1 MRINNNLA
9 AAIMAGACMASVPCV
24 SALAQDMGKDTV
36 NLAELEVVGNY
47 RKPSAVSKLPVAII
61 KSPLSVS
68 VVGSEKIKDLAVT
81 SMVGLTRNMTGI
93 RPNNTYGGFQTFTV
107 RGFSDFVL
115 LNDGIRDER
124 HNLWA
129 SAPNTNLASIE
140 RVEVLKGAASVMF
153 GHSALGGVIN
163 LIHKKPT
170 KENHVNARMG
180 IGSWGK
186 YLTEAGASGTICKG
200 LTFRTDF
207 SMSGGEGWR
216 HTNERIA
223 NGYLALN
230 WEMTDYDNLFF
241 SVSAKDDRYG
251 SDTGQPHFMYDIY
264 DNSGKLAYSKGDIN
278 SVIDRRTRY
287 ADPTDHL
294 NDKDITYLLDYTHYF
309 NNRDW
314 RINDHASYYHDNL
327 SYYATEKLNYLTS
340 ATQAD
345 GYDHYYMNGGNKMY
359 IDINHINRQG
369 FAFDYKVNLF
379 QNQLELHGK
388 AKTGNVDHSLMFGY
402 NLSVM
407 FAPRYQNAKFSGPGH
422 LSVIDVVN
430 PELNQGYVK
439 YPFQKLNEVW
449 ENNHGIYVGDYM
461 QITEKLSALAS
472 VRFDNFNRTFRQS
485 DVNGTEV
492 VKANVVDKKMSDN
505 AFTYRAS
512 LLYQFNDAVNVY
524 GSASNFYKPTRT
536 YAQDGYVYIGSDGK
550 ELTPDGGNV
559 FKPISGYQFEIG
571 SHIGL
576 GRRLT
581 ANAAAFYIKKNNM
594 IESLGKTADNKNIS
608 AQVGCAESK
617 GFEFDVLAEP
627 VDGWTID
634 AGYTFTDARVTEF
647 SSTEIAKS
655 AQEGNYL
662 THAPKH
668 MYYGWTYYRF
678 HENCVLNGFRAGV
691 GFNGTSKA
699 YVNAANTMEFNPY
712 TVMNAM
718 VSYQFKN
725 WKLQCNVNNIFD
737 KTYYTTA
744 VSTTGFIPEEG
755 RNVMFTASFSM

>member
-1 MRINNNLA
+1 MRFYNYA
-9 AAIMAGACMASVPCV
+9 AALLAVASVPCV
-24 SALAQDMGKDTV
+24 DAAAQDMSKDTI
-36 NLAELEVVGNY
+36 NLAELEVVANY

-68 VVGSEKIKDLAVT
+68 VVGNEKIKDLGVT

-93 RPNNTYGGFQTFTV
+93 RPNNTYGGFQTYTV

-115 LNDGIRDER
+115 LNDGVRDER

-163 LIHKKPT
+163 LVHKKPT
-170 KENHVNARMG
+170 AENHVNARVG

-186 YLTEAGASGTICKG
+186 YLTEAGASGTICQG

-216 HTNERIA
+216 HTDERIA
-223 NGYLALN
+223 NGYFVLN
-230 WEMTDYDNLFF
+230 WSITDNDNLLL
-241 SVSAKDDRYG
+241 SVSAKDDKYG
-251 SDTGQPHFMYDIY
+251 SDTGQPHFMYDIF
-264 DNSGKLAYSKGDIN
+264 DNNGKQVYSKGDIN
-278 SVIDRRTRY
+278 EDIDRRTRF
-287 ADPTDHL
+287 ADPSDHL

-309 NNRDW
+309 KNHDW
-314 RINDHASYYHDNL
+314 RINDHASFYHDNL

-340 ATQAD
+340 ATPEE
-345 GYDHYYMNGGNKMY
+345 GFDHYYMNGSTKTY

-388 AKTGNVDHSLMFGY
+388 AKTGEIDHSLMFGY
-402 NLSVM
+402 NFSTM
-407 FAPRYQNAKFSGPGH
+407 FAPRYQNAKFSGAGH
-422 LSVIDVVN
+422 LSVVDAVN
-430 PELNQGYVK
+430 PTLNQGLVE

-449 ENNHGIYVGDYM
+449 EHNHGIYVGDYL
-461 QITEKLSALAS
+461 QITDKFSALAS

-485 DVNGTEV
+485 NVNGKEMV
-492 VKANVVDKKMSDN
+492 QKNVVDKDMSDN
-505 AFTYRAS
+505 AFTYRGS
-512 LLYQFNDAVNVY
+512 LLYQFNDAINVY

-550 ELTPDGGNV
+550 ELSPDGGNV
-559 FKPISGYQFEIG
+559 FKPINGYQFEIG
-571 SHIGL
+571 SHVGL
-576 GRRLT
+576 GSRLT
-581 ANAAAFYIKKNNM
+581 ANVAAFYIKKNNM
-594 IESLGKTADNKNIS
+594 VENLGKTEDNKNIS
-608 AQVGCAESK
+608 GQVGCAESK
-617 GFEFDVLAEP
+617 GLELDVQAEP
-627 VDGWTID
+627 IKGWTID
-634 AGYTFTDARVTEF
+634 AGYTLTDARVTEF

-678 HENCVLNGFRAGV
+678 QENSSLKGLHLGV

-699 YVNAANTMEFNPY
+699 YVNAANTMAFDPY
-712 TVMNAM
+712 AVVNAM
-718 VSYQFKN
+718 ASYQFKT
-725 WKLQCNVNNIFD
+725 WKLQCNFNNIFD

-755 RNVMFTASFSM
+755 RSMMFTASFNM

>member
-1 MRINNNLA
+1 
-9 AAIMAGACMASVPCV
+9 MAGACMACVPCA
-24 SALAQDMGKDTV
+24 SAVAQDMSKDTI

-68 VVGSEKIKDLAVT
+68 VVGSEKIKDLGVIN
-81 SMVGLTRNMTGI
+81 MVGLTRNMTGI
-93 RPNNTYGGFQTFTV
+93 RPNNTYGGFQTYTV

-163 LIHKKPT
+163 LVHKKPT

-186 YLTEAGASGTICKG
+186 YLTEAGASGTICNG

-230 WEMTDYDNLFF
+230 WEITNADNLFF

-251 SDTGQPHFMYDIY
+251 SDTGQPHFMYDIF
-264 DNSGKLAYSKGDIN
+264 DNAGKLAYSKGDIN
-278 SVIDRRTRY
+278 GAIDRRTRF
-287 ADPTDHL
+287 ADPNDHL
-294 NDKDITYLLDYTHYF
+294 NDKDITFLLDYTHYF

-314 RINDHASYYHDNL
+314 RINDHASYYHDDL

-340 ATQAD
+340 ATPAD
-345 GYDHYYMNGGNKMY
+345 GYDHYYMNGGNKTY

-369 FAFDYKVNLF
+369 FAFDYEVNLF

-388 AKTGNVDHSLMFGY
+388 AKTGSVEHSLLFGY

-422 LSVIDVVN
+422 LSVVDVVN
-430 PELNQGYVK
+430 PELNQGLVK

-461 QITEKLSALAS
+461 QITDKLSALAS

-485 DVNGTEV
+485 NVDGKEV
-492 VKANVVDKKMSDN
+492 LQANVVDKKMSDN

-536 YAQDGYVYIGSDGK
+536 YAQDGYVYIDSDGK
-550 ELTPDGGNV
+550 EISPDGDNV

-581 ANAAAFYIKKNNM
+581 ANVAAFYIKKNNM
-594 IESLGKTADNKNIS
+594 IESLGKTSDNKNIS

-617 GFEFDVLAEP
+617 GFEFDVQSEP
-627 VDGWTID
+627 VNGWTID

-655 AQEGNYL
+655 AQEGNSL

-678 HENCVLNGFRAGV
+678 QEHSPLNGLRVGV

-699 YVNAANTMEFNPY
+699 YVNAANTMEFDPY
-712 TVMNAM
+712 MVMNAM
-718 VSYQFKN
+718 ASYQFKN
-725 WKLQCNVNNIFD
+725 WRLQCNVNNIFD

>member
-1 MRINNNLA
+1 MRFNSFAVALFSA
-9 AAIMAGACMASVPCV
+9 MAMVP
-24 SALAQDMGKDTV
+24 STQSLAQTMNKDSV
-36 NLAELEVVGNY
+36 VLSELEVVSNY

-61 KSPLSVS
+61 KSPLSVG
-68 VVGSEKIKDLAVT
+68 VVSSDKIEAIGAN
-81 SMVGLTRNMTGI
+81 SMVNVTRNMTGI
-93 RPNNTYGGFQTFTV
+93 RPNNTYGGFQTYTI

-163 LIHKKPT
+163 LVHKKPT
-170 KENHVNARMG
+170 ADSHINARLG

-186 YLTEAGASGTICKG
+186 YLTEAGASGSICNG

-223 NGYLALN
+223 NAYLALN
-230 WEMTDYDNLFF
+230 WAMTHNDNLFF

-251 SDTGQPHFMYDIY
+251 SDTGQPHFMYDIF
-264 DNSGKLAYSKGDIN
+264 DNSGKQVYAKGDIN
-278 SVIDRRTRY
+278 DAIDRRTRY

-294 NDKDITYLLDYTHYF
+294 NDKDITILLDYNHYF
-309 NNRDW
+309 KNRDW
-314 RINDHASYYHDNL
+314 RINDHMSYYHDDL

-340 ATQAD
+340 AEP
-345 GYDHYYMNGGNKMY
+345 GEGFDHYYMNGDKKTYININK
-359 IDINHINRQG
+359 INRQG

-388 AKTGNVDHSLMFGY
+388 AKTGQVEHSLMFGY
-402 NLSVM
+402 NLSVL

-422 LSVIDVVN
+422 LSVVNVVD
-430 PELNQGYVK
+430 PELNQGVVY

-449 ENNHGIYVGDYM
+449 ENNHGIYVGDYL
-461 QITEKLSALAS
+461 QITKQFSALAS
-472 VRFDNFNRTFRQS
+472 VRFDNFNRTFHQS
-485 DVNGTEV
+485 NVEGKQIKEKDVV
-492 VKANVVDKKMSDN
+492 SKKMSDN
-505 AFTYRAS
+505 AITYRAS
-512 LLYQFNDAVNVY
+512 LLYQFNNAINIY

-559 FKPISGYQFEIG
+559 FKPISGYQFEVG
-571 SHIGL
+571 SHIGI
-576 GRRLT
+576 GSRLT
-581 ANAAAFYIKKNNM
+581 ANIAAFYISKNNM
-594 IESLGKTADNKNIS
+594 VESLGKTEDGKNIS
-608 AQVGCAESK
+608 GQVGRAESK
-617 GFEFDVLAEP
+617 GFEIDFLAEP
-627 VDGWTID
+627 VNGWTID
-634 AGYTFTDARVTEF
+634 AGYTFTDARVAEF
-647 SSTEIAKS
+647 SYTEIAKS

-668 MYYGWTYYRF
+668 MYYGWTYYHF
-678 HENCVLNGFRAGV
+678 LNNTALKGFRIGV

-699 YVNAANTMEFNPY
+699 YVNAANTMEFDPY
-712 TVMNAM
+712 AVVNAM
-718 VSYQFKN
+718 ASYQFKT
-725 WKLQCNVNNIFD
+725 WKLQCNLNNIFD

-755 RNVMFTASFSM
+755 RNVMFTASFNM